1 MSSQLYY
8 NKRELILMSK
18 NRIKKRVNKGRCS
31 MLTGVAFALIVCFSL
46 GPQVSILTAGH
57 HQQKI
62 LWLPGR
68 RP

>member
-1 MSSQLYY
+1 
-8 NKRELILMSK
+8 
-18 NRIKKRVNKGRCS
+18 
-31 MLTGVAFALIVCFSL
+31 MLTGVVFALIVCFSL

-57 HQQKI
+57 HQQEI